1 MLLST
6 LVNAAPALQALAA
19 TSLPV
24 KLAYKIARVLPLVD
38 AELKAYG
45 VARDGLLKAHGTP
58 DEQGQQYRIE
68 GASMLAFQKGT
79 EDLHAEDVAIEF
91 PKISIEALGESKMTP
106 AQLALLDFML
116 TD

>member
-1 MLLST
+1 MKLET

-38 AELKAYG
+38 AEMKAYG
-45 VARDGLLKAHGTP
+45 TARDGLLKQHGKP
-58 DEQGQQYRIE
+58 EADGRSYSFESAGAAAFAEGIEQ
-68 GASMLAFQKGT
+68 
-79 EDLHAEDVAIEF
+79 LHAEEVTIEF
-91 PKISIEALGESKMTP
+91 PKVSIEALGESKMTP
-106 AQLALLDFML
+106 AQLASLDFML